1 MVFAYISLM
10 DLKARLKHIHIV
22 GDRVLVKPLEAGD
35 RSLGGLFL
43 PPTVQEKEKTAMGI
57 VARVGP
63 GILIP
68 THDDEDEFWKP
79 ATERKYIP
87 LEVEVGDIVV
97 YLQKFS
103 IEISING
110 ETFFIVPYH
119 AILLYVRE

>member
-1 MVFAYISLM
+1 M

-22 GDRVLVKPLEAGD
+22 GDRVLVKPIDASE
-35 RSLGGLFL
+35 RSPGGLFL

-79 ATERKYIP
+79 STDRKYIP

-97 YLQKFS
+97 YLQKYS